1 VANFLTDHI
10 KLTHARTAKETA
22 SWRFP
27 NYPAAPNR
35 VRIQCQG
42 EPELR
47 KLPARSPRYTLI
59 LRDDN
64 TGQIREWAILQGP
77 RANNLIICAQGKE
90 IIGGWDKLFSSLSAR
105 LSEPVRVFV

>member
-1 VANFLTDHI
+1 MSARYGPRNGRFTKANASRLGKLGVA
-10 KLTHARTAKETA
+10 ARARK
-22 SWRFP
+22 
-27 NYPAAPNR
+27 
-35 VRIQCQG
+35 RIECQR